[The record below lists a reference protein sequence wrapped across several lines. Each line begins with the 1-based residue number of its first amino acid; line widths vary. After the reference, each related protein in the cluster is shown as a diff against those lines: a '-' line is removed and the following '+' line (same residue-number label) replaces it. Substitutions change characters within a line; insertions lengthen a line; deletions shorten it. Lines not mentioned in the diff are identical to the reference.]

1 MEVEEEDDAT
11 PSARFERSPIGQ
23 ILISALVIVL
33 IAVEIGTNLPDS
45 SVARS
50 VSATS
55 NQIVRVLGFEQAW
68 GVFAPDPRPTSLKL
82 EARVTFAD
90 GSQATWHM
98 PQGDKVVSNLRYYRW
113 RKWLER
119 VRADDYQYMWEP
131 TARWIAEK
139 YRDRA
144 SPVTEVQLIRRF
156 HQNSILGPQPPWQSF
171 VYYTLDLPQKG
182 AGS

>member
-1 MEVEEEDDAT
+1 MEPEDQGT
-11 PSARFERSPIGQ
+11 PSERFERSPIGQ
-23 ILISALVIVL
+23 ILISALIIVL

-45 SVARS
+45 SVAQS

-90 GSQATWHM
+90 GSHATWHM
-98 PQGDKVVSNLRYYRW
+98 PHGDPVVSNLRYYRW

-119 VRADDYQYMWEP
+119 VRADDYKDIWEP
-131 TARWIAEK
+131 TARWIATL
-139 YRDRA
+139 YDDRA
-144 SPVTEVQLIRRF
+144 SPVTQVQLIRSF
-156 HQNSILGPQPPWQSF
+156 HDNSILDPQPPFQSF
-171 VYYTLDLPQKG
+171 VYYTLDLPLKG

>member
-1 MEVEEEDDAT
+1 MEQEDEGP

-23 ILISALVIVL
+23 ILISALIIVL

-50 VSATS
+50 VGATS

-90 GSQATWHM
+90 GSHATWHM
-98 PQGDKVVSNLRYYRW
+98 PHGDPVVSNLRYYRW

-119 VRADDYQYMWEP
+119 VRADDYKDIWEP
-131 TARWIAEK
+131 TSRWIASL
-139 YRDRA
+139 YDDRA
-144 SPVTEVQLIRRF
+144 SPVTQVQLIRSF
-156 HQNSILGPQPPWQSF
+156 HDNSLLDPQPPWQSF
-171 VYYTLDLPQKG
+171 VYYTLDLSTKG